1 VNRPYVLTRS
11 AQADLQEIVR
21 YTEREWGTAQCQ
33 AYVERLETTATELA
47 LGQGLF
53 RQRDD
58 LLPGLRVRLAG
69 HHYIFCLP
77 QTEGPAAVLAILH
90 ENMDL
95 ITRLKE
101 RLD

>member
-1 VNRPYVLTRS
+1 MNRSYVLTWS

-21 YTEREWGTAQCQ
+21 YTQREWGSAQRR
-33 AYVERLETTATELA
+33 AYIERLEVAAIELA
-47 LGQGLF
+47 LGEGLF

-58 LLPGLRVRLAG
+58 LLPGLRVRLAW

-77 QTEGPAAVLAILH
+77 QTEGSSVVLAILH
-90 ENMDL
+90 ERMDL
-95 ITRLKE
+95 ITRLRE

>member
-1 VNRPYVLTRS
+1 MNRPYVLTRN

-21 YTEREWGTAQCQ
+21 YTQRKWGTAQCR
-33 AYVERLETTATELA
+33 AYIGRLEAAATELG
-47 LGQGLF
+47 LGQGPF

-58 LLPGLRVRLAG
+58 LLPGLRVRLAE

-77 QTEGPAAVLAILH
+77 KSEGPAVVLAILH
-90 ENMDL
+90 ERMDL
-95 ITRLKE
+95 IARLKE